1 MIMVGSIVGNTCG
14 LCGRNEDGRLAFRS
28 TFPLPSVYSAE
39 LFKGFIDSWKVE
51 YEDALIT
58 VERDEGDGNLTI
70 NTSASSTDVSS

>member
-1 MIMVGSIVGNTCG
+1 MVGSIDGNTCG
-14 LCGRNEDGRLAFRS
+14 LCGSNEDGRLAFRS

-58 VERDEGDGNLTI
+58 VERAVV
-70 NTSASSTDVSS
+70 SAKSIKALKIS